1 MALGRRSKWIKCIL
15 LTMWPGVEHQGQE
28 DEARAGMGRTLSVLG
43 VQLPRGRAPSLFD
56 K

>member
-15 LTMWPGVEHQGQE
+15 LPTWPGVEHQGQE